1 MTEGAGDQD
10 DEVAALT
17 CAAVYLLRAEGEC
30 YSCKKATPM
39 FALMALP
46 PIHEEGAEGPGDED
60 DCMFREI
67 GEMPANLL
75 EAIKAS
81 AGPCF
86 RPDHSRTAAS
96 RYWMNHCVHCDA
108 KQGDFFVHGPE
119 GPFWPYDETQ
129 MDAIHATRFDG
140 PFRFQDPN
148 TAYSGAM
155 VDWRDRK
162 HGVERPKPKA
172 PAGRKE
178 RNTKGRE

>member
-1 MTEGAGDQD
+1 MTKSGTDQD
-10 DEVAALT
+10 DEVAALI

-46 PIHEEGAEGPGDED
+46 PMHEEGAEGFGDED
-60 DCMFREI
+60 ECMFREI
-67 GEMPANLL
+67 TEMPANLL
-75 EAIKAS
+75 QSIRAN
-81 AGPCF
+81 AGPWF
-86 RPDHSRTAAS
+86 RNDHSRTAS
-96 RYWMNHCVHCDA
+96 TSYWMNHCQHCGA

-140 PFRFQDPN
+140 PFRFRDPS

-162 HGVERPKPKA
+162 HGVERPLAKPATGRKKRSPKA
-172 PAGRKE
+172 RG
-178 RNTKGRE
+178 